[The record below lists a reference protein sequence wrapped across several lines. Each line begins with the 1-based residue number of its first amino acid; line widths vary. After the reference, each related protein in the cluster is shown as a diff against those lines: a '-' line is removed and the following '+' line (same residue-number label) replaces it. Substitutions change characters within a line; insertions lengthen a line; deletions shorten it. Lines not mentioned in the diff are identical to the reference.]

1 MIKASVPLW
10 IGAARD
16 SDCFLIRVGDH
27 NKSAEADI
35 GHRTFCPAGFPP
47 PLAIAIDKAPSFRG
61 GIQADDMQTLAC
73 RPLGAVD
80 RVNAIPDWRMR
91 LLQRFQLHRDILES
105 KKVAAKIEGSF
116 GEALYDQ
123 LQSLRVDLLRL
134 CRVESI
140 EGSFGGRGST
150 AEADL
155 QSSPAHLIEHT
166 DFFDQPNRMVKRQR
180 IDQWAET
187 KSLRAL
193 CYSSQKYAGRGC
205 HAEGRRVMLG
215 NVIGIEAHLII
226 SLDKLEACLV
236 VILQW
241 QIAAVQMVEYAKF
254 HRSDQG
260 PFAGMNKNLMRFA
273 DESTG

>member
-1 MIKASVPLW
+1 MIKASVPFW

-16 SDCFLIRVGDH
+16 SDCFFIRVGDY

-47 PLAIAIDKAPSFRG
+47 HLAIAIDKAPSFRG
-61 GIQADDMQTLAC
+61 GIQADDMQALAC

-80 RVNAIPDWRMR
+80 RVNAIPDWRIR
-91 LLQRFQLHRDILES
+91 LLQRFQLHRDILEG
-105 KKVAAKIEGSF
+105 KKVAAKIEGPF
-116 GEALYDQ
+116 REALYNE
-123 LQSLRVDLLRL
+123 LQSLRVDLLGL
-134 CRVESI
+134 CGVESI

-155 QSSPAHLIEHT
+155 QPSAAHLIEHT

-187 KSLRAL
+187 KSLCAL
-193 CYSSQKYAGRGC
+193 RHGSQEYAGRRC
-205 HAEGRRVMLG
+205 HAERRRVMLG
-215 NVIGIEAHLII
+215 NMIGIEAYLII

-236 VILQW
+236 IILQR
-241 QIAAVQMVEYAKF
+241 QIAPVQMVKYAKL
-254 HRSDQG
+254 HRVIRVLSQ
-260 PFAGMNKNLMRFA
+260 
-273 DESTG
+273 